1 MFRNS
6 MCSHAHGTAPH
17 ANMLLRV
24 LVHARTVLVVV
35 RTAALR
41 HRGRRVRAVVAVLEL
56 GVGAC
61 LVDQLRPHGNIPLR
75 RTPINLQIVKAV
87 PYNYAIGVDVSPH
100 VSIPIHSMHT
110 SACSHDHAQ
119 YAHTSTRNS
128 VSRKGTRLLSRCVVG
143 RRSSGIA

>member
-1 MFRNS
+1 
-6 MCSHAHGTAPH
+6 
-17 ANMLLRV
+17 MLLRV

-87 PYNYAIGVDVSPH
+87 PYTHAIGVDVSRTSAYPYAACTRQH
-100 VSIPIHSMHT
+100 ARTIMPSMHT
-110 SACSHDHAQ
+110 PARAIQCQGKAPGCCLD
-119 YAHTSTRNS
+119 
-128 VSRKGTRLLSRCVVG
+128 VLLAGGLLVLLEKRRGG
-143 RRSSGIA
+143 RGA